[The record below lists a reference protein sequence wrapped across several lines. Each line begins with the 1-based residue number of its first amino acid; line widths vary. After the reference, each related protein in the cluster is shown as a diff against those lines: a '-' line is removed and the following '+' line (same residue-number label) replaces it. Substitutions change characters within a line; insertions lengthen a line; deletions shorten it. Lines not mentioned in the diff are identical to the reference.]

1 MIGLITL
8 ASLSLSIKNIDHAV
22 PGVPK
27 AITDTIQV
35 ASLMSRITLSGH
47 IVTIVVL

>member
-8 ASLSLSIKNIDHAV
+8 ASLNLSIKNIDHAV

-27 AITDTIQV
+27 AITDTVQV
-35 ASLMSRITLSGH
+35 PRLMSRITVSGH
-47 IVTIVVL
+47 VVTIMVL